1 VKDRSFDTLTRR
13 ATIMA
18 LGAAGLGGL
27 AASVAAAKK
36 KRKRGDV
43 NKLCKTQIEPCALT
57 LTGQC
62 GEDPACIEAMTACCA
77 ILGTCNFT
85 EMFACFEAFYEP
97 QP

>member
-1 VKDRSFDTLTRR
+1 VKVRSFNALTRR
-13 ATIMA
+13 ATVMT

-27 AASVAAAKK
+27 AAAIADAKSKK
-36 KRKRGDV
+36 KKGDV
-43 NKLCKTQIEPCALT
+43 NKLCKTQIEPCELT

-62 GEDPACIEAMTACCA
+62 GEDPECIEAMTACCA

-85 EMFACFEAFYEP
+85 EMFACFEAFYES